1 MRIALGFPN
10 ACESKFVV
18 SQCILSILGSNG
30 MTKIGA
36 KVYSYLRFSDPK
48 QAAGHSADRQAQYAK
63 AWAAERGLILDESL
77 TLRDEGL
84 SAYHQKHIKQGA
96 LGVFLQAVDAGRI
109 PEGSVLVVEG
119 LDRLSRAEPILA
131 QAQLAQII
139 NAGIS
144 VVTASDGREYNR
156 QSLKAQPMD
165 LVYSLLVMIRAHEES
180 DTKSKRVKAAIR
192 RQCEGWVAGTYRG
205 LIRNGADPHWL
216 EWDGVAWQFV
226 PDRVEAV
233 RFALDC
239 YRQGLGAKRTLDL
252 MLERGMDPAGLK
264 LGGQQLYRLVH
275 LQPLRGAKRIS
286 VDGDEYVLDDYY
298 PKLLSDAEFSELS
311 TLTGQRHRRRG
322 KGAIPGIVT
331 GIGLTWC
338 GYCGSAMEAQN
349 QMGKIRPDGTLLPGH
364 RRVFCSMTAQQS
376 ECRQHGSSSVAPL
389 ERALMDYC
397 SDQMNLQRLLEPATQ
412 GQDVRQELISIRSE
426 IARIEGQLGRVTEAL
441 LAGEDDGA
449 APLAFVRKARELE
462 QLIEHRKEEALK
474 LERRL
479 ADAAQPQTAADA
491 QSWSD
496 LAEGVHAQNVQA
508 REQVRQLMMDTFERI
523 VIYIRGIV
531 PEGRRA
537 KYLDVLLIA
546 KAGQRRWM
554 RIEHR
559 TALWVVGSDRPAN

>member
-1 MRIALGFPN
+1 
-10 ACESKFVV
+10 
-18 SQCILSILGSNG
+18 

-531 PEGRRA
+531 PEGRHA